1 LRVSILLRNLT
12 CLIAAMFAGQQTSV
26 SAANRDELWFAV
38 DNLCVSAYR
47 HLGVAFPCL
56 EANIT
61 NGLERGFAVF
71 QAPLKIP

>member
-47 HLGVAFPCL
+47 HLGVA
-56 EANIT
+56 NIT